1 MDHAGFDSPSR
12 CVFEVGEQVQIIG
25 ERGTYVVV
33 RIDHRRYAADL
44 LLIGENHT
52 VEFGVRLAAIRPVS
66 PVRRQKGRIEI
77 APMQS
82 SDSRDKVSSR

>member
-1 MDHAGFDSPSR
+1 MGHAGFDSPSR
-12 CVFEVGEQVQIIG
+12 SLFEVGEQVQIIG

-52 VEFGVRLAAIRPVS
+52 VEFGVRLAAIRPMG
-66 PVRRQKGRIEI
+66 PVRGNEGRVEI
-77 APMQS
+77 APTRIS
-82 SDSRDKVSSR
+82 NIRDKATRR